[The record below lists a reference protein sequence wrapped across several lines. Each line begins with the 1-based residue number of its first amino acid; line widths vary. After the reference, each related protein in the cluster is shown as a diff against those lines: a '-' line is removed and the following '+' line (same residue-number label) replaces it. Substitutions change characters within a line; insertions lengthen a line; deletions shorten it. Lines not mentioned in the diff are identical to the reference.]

1 MRRLLATAALA
12 FLALAA
18 APAVHAAQD
27 APRVVLDTSLGSIVL
42 ELDPVRAPRTTAN
55 FLDYVEGGFYD
66 GTVFHRV
73 IDGFMIQGGGF
84 SAQLE
89 RRPAGEPIRNEA
101 DNGLR
106 NVRGSVAMARTR
118 DPHSAT
124 SQFFINVA
132 DNAFLDHTA
141 PTARGWGYAVFGRV
155 VEGMEV
161 VERIEAVATGARG
174 GHRDVPLEPV
184 VIRSARIQGQ

>member
-1 MRRLLATAALA
+1 
-12 FLALAA
+12 
-18 APAVHAAQD
+18 
-27 APRVVLDTSLGSIVL
+27 
-42 ELDPVRAPRTTAN
+42 
-55 FLDYVEGGFYD
+55 
-66 GTVFHRV
+66 
-73 IDGFMIQGGGF
+73 
-84 SAQLE
+84 
-89 RRPAGEPIRNEA
+89 
-101 DNGLR
+101 
-106 NVRGSVAMARTR
+106 VRGSVAMARTR